1 MINCISSV
9 TLKTFIALSATIRRK
24 LYTIF
29 CLIIVLFQI
38 SFGTPLNYIFFS
50 QVTNQQISLNLQ
62 DVILGV
68 ISSMCPTLNYLI
80 MIGKLYLWDCKMNG
94 ILPNVTCFRVKV
106 NMKIKTEKYISA
118 RNKMIHKFY
127 NKWKFFI

>member
-1 MINCISSV
+1 MINCISSA

-50 QVTNQQISLNLQ
+50 QVTNQQISLHLQ
-62 DVILGV
+62 DVSHI
-68 ISSMCPTLNYLI
+68 
-80 MIGKLYLWDCKMNG
+80 KLFDNDRQIVSVGLQNEC
-94 ILPNVTCFRVKV
+94 
-106 NMKIKTEKYISA
+106 YISQCNMLSSESEHE
-118 RNKMIHKFY
+118 NKNRKVH
-127 NKWKFFI
+127 